1 MWWATHKP
9 HARTAVHRRSGTDEM
24 REEKAKGAGRELLS
38 GLGKIGDLQGR
49 SAWTKYQKTQRTL
62 PGAERMERARA
73 WTAQARAWE
82 LQRAGLSLSTWGRK
96 RGAPSRTLA
105 PQICHRLWCDLL
117 QAVSPLWGHFLPL
130 GRQGSLPGEPW
141 GRLPCLSGKQL
152 RNARGTRPW
161 AVSPEGRESHAG
173 PREAT
178 RVKAGADGSEPQEIL
193 GIRTRHYQGHLAHRP
208 SQEAQKGMHRGY
220 TASLREPAQTAR
232 ACSYLGGRAG
242 GRVGALVLEGV

>member
-1 MWWATHKP
+1 
-9 HARTAVHRRSGTDEM
+9 
-24 REEKAKGAGRELLS
+24 
-38 GLGKIGDLQGR
+38 
-49 SAWTKYQKTQRTL
+49 
-62 PGAERMERARA
+62 MERARA

-96 RGAPSRTLA
+96 RGAPSGTLA